1 MGIFRCNY
9 VIAILREAISFT
21 AAGLLR
27 RLGLGMASTN
37 TQPTRPAPPRND
49 ITRGVMFKKVL
60 VANRGEIAVRII
72 RACRELGIETVAVY
86 SDVDRHALHVR
97 YADEAY
103 LLGPAPSRESYLRAD
118 KIIDIAR
125 KCGADAVHPGY
136 GFLAEREDFVSA
148 CLEAGIAFIGPKPSS
163 IAAMGDKAEARA
175 TVIKAGVPIV
185 PGTEDVGNM
194 TDDELLAKAPQIGF
208 PLLIKATAGGGGK
221 GMREV
226 NELEE
231 MPTLLQSARREAES
245 SFGDGNVYLEKLV
258 EGARHIEIQIL
269 ADTQGNV
276 IHLGERECSLQRR
289 HQKLLEEA
297 LSPALDN
304 ELREKMGSVAVKAA
318 KAVDYVNAGTIE
330 FLLDKD
336 ENFYFLE
343 MNTRLQ
349 VEHPV
354 TEMITGIDIVKEQIR
369 VARGRT
375 LSYKQ
380 DEVTFNG
387 HAIECRINAEDPYN
401 NFLPSTGRITH
412 SLIPTGPGVRVDTG
426 VYPGFEI
433 TPFYDPMI
441 AKLIVWGE
449 TRAQAIL
456 RMRRA
461 LEEYRIVG
469 VRTNIPFH
477 QTLMDS
483 HRFMGGQY
491 DTRFVEERFSMDEA
505 EESRENY
512 AEIAAILA
520 TMVAHRAAERSAQ
533 IVQRNERDTSNWKWV
548 GRWERMHR

>member
-1 MGIFRCNY
+1 
-9 VIAILREAISFT
+9 
-21 AAGLLR
+21 
-27 RLGLGMASTN
+27 
-37 TQPTRPAPPRND
+37 
-49 ITRGVMFKKVL
+49 MFKKVL

-72 RACRELGIETVAVY
+72 RACRELGIETVALY
-86 SDVDRHALHVR
+86 SEVDRHALHVR
-97 YADEAY
+97 YADEAF

-125 KCGADAVHPGY
+125 KCGADAIHPGY
-136 GFLAEREDFVSA
+136 GFLAERDDFAQA
-148 CLEAGIAFIGPKPSS
+148 CMEAGIVFIGPKPSS
-163 IAAMGDKAEARA
+163 IAAMGDKAKARA
-175 TVIKAGVPIV
+175 TVIKAGVPVV
-185 PGTEDVGNM
+185 PGTEGMGSM
-194 TDDELLAKAPQIGF
+194 TNEELLAAAPQIGF
-208 PLLIKATAGGGGK
+208 PLLVKATAGGGGK

-226 NELEE
+226 KSLEE
-231 MPTLLQSARREAES
+231 MPGLLQSARREAES
-245 SFGDGNVYLEKLV
+245 SFGNGNVYLEKLV
-258 EGARHIEIQIL
+258 EGARHVEIQIL

-276 IHLGERECSLQRR
+276 IHLGERDCSLQRR

-297 LSPALDN
+297 LSPAVDD
-304 ELREKMGSVAVKAA
+304 ELRATMGSVAVKAA
-318 KAVDYVNAGTIE
+318 MAVDYINAGTIE

-336 ENFYFLE
+336 EHFYFLE

-354 TEMITGIDIVKEQIR
+354 TEMVTGIDIVKEQIR
-369 VARGRT
+369 IARGRT

-380 DEVTFNG
+380 KEVKFNG

-401 NFLPSTGRITH
+401 NFMPSTGCITH
-412 SLIPTGPGVRVDTG
+412 SLLPTGPGVRVDTG

-461 LEEYRIVG
+461 LEEYRIIG
-469 VRTNIPFH
+469 VKTNIPFH
-477 QTLMDS
+477 QTMMDS

-491 DTRFVEERFSMDEA
+491 DTRFVEERFEVQDEQ
-505 EESRENY
+505 SSKDT
-512 AEIAAILA
+512 EIAAVLA
-520 TMVAHRAAERSAQ
+520 SLVAHLETQRSAQ
-533 IVQRNERDTSNWKWV
+533 FVQRNERDTSNWKWV